1 VRSFHLE
8 RSGAGV
14 EGLALC
20 EEPVPRPGPG
30 EVLIRVRANS
40 LSFREQMVLRGDY
53 VLPVQPNIV
62 PLSDGA
68 GEVVELGEGVASL
81 RRGDR
86 VAANV
91 FPFWLEGRFRVEAVP
106 QLGSM
111 LDGLLRDFA
120 VLPAEAL
127 VQIPR
132 HLSFA
137 EASTLPCVG
146 VTAWNAV
153 TGGRPLRAGETV
165 LTLGTGGVSL
175 FALQFAKYL
184 GARVIATTG
193 DEQKERKLS
202 ELGADEVI
210 NYRAESE
217 WNDRVRDLTGGRGVD
232 LVVDVA
238 GQLEKSLK
246 SVALG
251 GEVAFVGFLAED
263 GVEPV
268 DQSVLFYSGA
278 TLRTIA
284 IGSRAQFVEMNEAIE
299 LAGLRPVIAR
309 AFPFEQI
316 AEAFRYYQEKRPFG
330 KVVITNDSA
339 RTDGEDADMR
349 ERPAVRGAEPDESI
363 RKWRGPES
371 NWRHH
376 FRGTS
381 RSSRTCQ
388 DPWFAGG

>member
-8 RSGAGV
+8 RSGAGI
-14 EGLALC
+14 EGLALR
-20 EEPVPRPGPG
+20 EEPVPSPGPG

-53 VLPVQPNIV
+53 VLPVQPDIV

-68 GEVVELGEGVASL
+68 GEVVELGEGVASM
-81 RRGDR
+81 RPGDR

-91 FPFWLEGRFRVEAVP
+91 FPLWLEGRFRVEAVP

-111 LDGLLRDFA
+111 LDGMLRDFA

-127 VQIPR
+127 VQLPE
-132 HLSFA
+132 HFSFA
-137 EASTLPCVG
+137 EASTLPCAG

-153 TGGRPLRAGETV
+153 TGGRRLGDGETV

-175 FALQFAKYL
+175 FALQFAKSL

-193 DEQKERKLS
+193 DEQKERKLR

-210 NYRAESE
+210 NYRADPE
-217 WNDRVRDLTGGRGVD
+217 WNDRVRDLTAGRGVD

-238 GQLEKSLK
+238 GQLDRSLK

-251 GEVAFVGFLAED
+251 GEVAFIGFLAED
-263 GVEPV
+263 RVEPV
-268 DQSVLFYSGA
+268 EQSVLFYSGA

-284 IGSRAQFVEMNEAIE
+284 IGSRAQFVEMNESIE
-299 LAGLRPVIAR
+299 HAGLRPVIAR
-309 AFPFEQI
+309 TYPFERV
-316 AEAFRYYQEKRPFG
+316 AEAFRYYEDERPFG
-330 KVVITNDSA
+330 KVVITNDEKA
-339 RTDGEDADMR
+339 RST
-349 ERPAVRGAEPDESI
+349 
-363 RKWRGPES
+363 
-371 NWRHH
+371 
-376 FRGTS
+376 
-381 RSSRTCQ
+381 
-388 DPWFAGG
+388 